1 MGSLRIMRMIV
12 FFDLPTITSENR
24 QNYRNFRK
32 LLITNGFIMLQESVY
47 CKLMTTPTVE
57 KSITMLLQKNKPPQ
71 GVIQT
76 LMITEK
82 QFSKMNFIIGESTN
96 DIVDSEDRL
105 VVL

>member
-1 MGSLRIMRMIV
+1 MGSLRFMRMIV
-12 FFDLPTITSENR
+12 FFDLPTITSEDR

-32 LLITNGFIMLQESVY
+32 LLITNGF
-47 CKLMTTPTVE
+47 
-57 KSITMLLQKNKPPQ
+57 MLLQKNKPPQ

>member
-1 MGSLRIMRMIV
+1 MRMIV
-12 FFDLPTITSENR
+12 FFDLSTITSEDR

-32 LLITNGFIMLQESVY
+32 LLTTNGFIMLQESIY

-82 QFSKMNFIIGESTN
+82 QFSNIKCIAGSFETDVLAS
-96 DIVDSEDRL
+96 DERV